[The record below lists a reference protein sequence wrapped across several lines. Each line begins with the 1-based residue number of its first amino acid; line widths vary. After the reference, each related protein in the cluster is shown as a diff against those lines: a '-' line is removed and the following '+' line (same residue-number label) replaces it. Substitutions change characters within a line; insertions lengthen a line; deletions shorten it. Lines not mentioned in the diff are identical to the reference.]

1 VVTTVP
7 TQSPIVKG
15 PLKKVVV
22 APREE
27 EVDGEEVE
35 MNDRKRGTIYVP
47 PAPVYGP
54 PDFTYG
60 PTVTAIATMTDTTVL
75 ATTM

>member
-1 VVTTVP
+1 MVTTVP
-7 TQSPIVKG
+7 TPSPIVKE

-27 EVDGEEVE
+27 EVDGEEL
-35 MNDRKRGTIYVP
+35 NDRKRGTIYVP